1 MSGKYKQTQFACYLG
16 LITQALNNNL
26 APLFFIVFHEKFG
39 LSFEMLGRLVLLNF
53 GIQIVTSTVM
63 LHYVDRLGFRKAAML
78 AHALCFLG
86 VLGLGMLPLFMSNS
100 FLALAIAVVVMGC
113 GGGIIEVVISPIIE
127 SLPLTEKASA
137 MSLLHSFYC
146 WGHMAVVIITTLC
159 IWLFGT
165 DIWFYLPLAWAL
177 IPLYNMFKFARVPLV
192 PLVAEEEKM
201 SVTEL
206 LRLPVFKLAL
216 VLIFAAGAA
225 ELTMAQWSSLFAEVG
240 LGVPKVV
247 GDLVGPALFA
257 LFMAIG
263 RTIFG
268 VWGER
273 INLQKAIQAGSLLAI
288 ICYALAVF
296 SSVRILALLGS
307 ALCGFA
313 VSLMWPGTYSL
324 TSARIPRGG
333 TAMFGILA
341 IFGNLGGSVGPWL
354 TGFVSDLSQRSA
366 WIQNVSISS
375 GLGLE
380 QVGLRAGLL
389 TGIAFPILMLFG
401 VRATLNQT
409 KSMSAASAYEKEGKF

>member
-1 MSGKYKQTQFACYLG
+1 
-16 LITQALNNNL
+16 
-26 APLFFIVFHEKFG
+26 
-39 LSFEMLGRLVLLNF
+39 
-53 GIQIVTSTVM
+53 
-63 LHYVDRLGFRKAAML
+63 
-78 AHALCFLG
+78 
-86 VLGLGMLPLFMSNS
+86 
-100 FLALAIAVVVMGC
+100 
-113 GGGIIEVVISPIIE
+113 
-127 SLPLTEKASA
+127 
-137 MSLLHSFYC
+137 
-146 WGHMAVVIITTLC
+146 
-159 IWLFGT
+159 
-165 DIWFYLPLAWAL
+165 
-177 IPLYNMFKFARVPLV
+177 
-192 PLVAEEEKM
+192 M
-201 SVTEL
+201 SVATL
-206 LRLPVFKLAL
+206 LRLPVFRLSL

-296 SSVRILALLGS
+296 SNVRILALLGAS
-307 ALCGFA
+307 LCGLA

-333 TAMFGILA
+333 TAMFGFLA
-341 IFGNLGGSVGPWL
+341 IFGNLGGAIGPWV
-354 TGFVSDLSQRSA
+354 TGFVSDFSQRSA

-389 TGIAFPILMLFG
+389 TGIVFPILMFFG
-401 VRATLNQT
+401 VTTMVRRAKL
-409 KSMSAASAYEKEGKF
+409 MSVASAHEKGGNF

>member
-1 MSGKYKQTQFACYLG
+1 MSGKYKPTMIACYLG

-26 APLFFIVFHEKFG
+26 APLFFIVFHDKFG

-53 GIQIVTSTVM
+53 GVQIITSLGM
-63 LHYVDRLGFRKAAML
+63 LRFVDRLGFRKAAML
-78 AHALCFLG
+78 AHAVCFFGMLGLG
-86 VLGLGMLPLFMSNS
+86 VLPLLISNT
-100 FLALAIAVVVMGC
+100 FLALSIAVVMAGF
-113 GGGIIEVVISPIIE
+113 GGGIIEVVISPIVE
-127 SLPLTEKASA
+127 SLPTTEKAAA

-146 WGHMAVVIITTLC
+146 WGHMGVVIITTLF
-159 IWLFGT
+159 IWTFGT
-165 DIWFYLPLAWAL
+165 DIWYFLPMAWAL
-177 IPLYNMFKFARVPLV
+177 IPLYNLFKFSRVPLL
-192 PLVAEEEKM
+192 PLVPEGKGL
-201 SVTEL
+201 SIVEL
-206 LRLPVFKLAL
+206 LRLPVYRLAL

-225 ELTMAQWSSLFAEVG
+225 ELTMAQWSSLFAEVA

-273 INLQKAIQAGSLLAI
+273 INLQKAIQAGSLLSI
-288 ICYALAVF
+288 FCYALAVF
-296 SSVRILALLGS
+296 SSVRIFALLGAS
-307 ALCGFA
+307 LCGLA

-333 TAMFGILA
+333 TAMFGFLA
-341 IFGNLGGSVGPWL
+341 VFGNLGGAIGPWV
-354 TGFVSDLSQRSA
+354 TGFVSDLSQRST
-366 WIQNVSISS
+366 WIQNISTTS

-389 TGIAFPILMLFG
+389 TGIVFPTLMFIG
-401 VRATLNQT
+401 VRAAMRQAKLNT
-409 KSMSAASAYEKEGKF
+409 AVTAAETP